1 MLFRSLT
8 PADARA
14 YIREF
19 RDQSDL
25 MRKLR
30 ESWGL
35 KNSLG
40 GTDRATI
47 AKWEKEM
54 GFPPEIILYAAESAA
69 GAEKPMAYLN
79 MLLGSFHEEG
89 VQDIAAARAERENHQ
104 KGYAKQADRPA
115 TRAGKTVEQQNYTQ
129 REYTHTDDAMDAMMR
144 QWKEESGDA

>member
-1 MLFRSLT
+1 
-8 PADARA
+8 
-14 YIREF
+14 
-19 RDQSDL
+19 

-79 MLLGSFHEEG
+79 KILKEY
-89 VQDIAAARAERENHQ
+89 AEKSIRTKAQ
-104 KGYAKQADRPA
+104 IDADRQSHQERTGGKNNPGTA
-115 TRAGKTVEQQNYTQ
+115 KTVPAQQYAQ
-129 REYTHTDDAMDAMMR
+129 RDYSGQGQNPDDVLDRLEEMM
-144 QWKEESGDA
+144 KHA